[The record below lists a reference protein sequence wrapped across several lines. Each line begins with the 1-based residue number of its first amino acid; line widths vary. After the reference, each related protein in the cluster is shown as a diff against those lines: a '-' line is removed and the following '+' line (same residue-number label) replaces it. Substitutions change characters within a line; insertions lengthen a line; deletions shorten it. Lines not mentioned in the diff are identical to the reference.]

1 MTASATDSVRSK
13 GETRVSDKK
22 GSQLPLSLPGITK
35 SQLQPKKLT
44 LDFMSRAYSYQPSD
58 EFVQAVPSLILPTRW
73 EHLQPQIEKKNVSI
87 RTIIQPIPRA
97 MNVIREII
105 EYLKTTGGCQVLIM
119 RADTGSGKTTFLNT
133 LPHYIQDVTFY
144 IETIDLQT
152 HSESEF
158 GEELWDIKTSLEG
171 INLIILEGREKPE
184 SIDDKYIQV
193 VLAHINRFARNRRVP
208 ILFVIP
214 TIDEQVAR
222 NWCAHG
228 SKIGDLIPEQRLY
241 EGSRWYNYPSVD
253 QVQYVEIAEGTVKAL
268 NPPHVLTDFGVS
280 PDEVENWAKTAH
292 TIGAFIEILASEASA
307 RRRRARIPLRGPREH
322 VWVAYSSPDLRH
334 YDHTF
339 LVIDGLVQDEKLKA
353 SPNKLVPHST
363 DNTLA
368 AFWRQG
374 KEWEKLVA
382 TINFLDIRLVNLPIT
397 TVVTAALVYG
407 DESLLQSFKDAQLN
421 DYRESIPDE
430 MRVQVSDWS
439 QQLSARRLQTKNA
452 RDSMERANLFRLLRG
467 MPAEPQ
473 KGGVPESP
481 KLLAQYLHLRKKA
494 NEREL
499 HYYLGCTLNDLL
511 QYHQFPGF
519 IGIETE
525 EPLIQ
530 GESSPV
536 PDITVHTKTDVYALE
551 LHFRKQQIA
560 SSQVAR
566 YALRNVIE
574 KYMKGLSHLRSQLAI
589 MT

>member
-1 MTASATDSVRSK
+1 M
-13 GETRVSDKK
+13 
-22 GSQLPLSLPGITK
+22 P
-35 SQLQPKKLT
+35 
-44 LDFMSRAYSYQPSD
+44 
-58 EFVQAVPSLILPTRW
+58 
-73 EHLQPQIEKKNVSI
+73 
-87 RTIIQPIPRA
+87 
-97 MNVIREII
+97 
-105 EYLKTTGGCQVLIM
+105 
-119 RADTGSGKTTFLNT
+119 
-133 LPHYIQDVTFY
+133 
-144 IETIDLQT
+144 
-152 HSESEF
+152 
-158 GEELWDIKTSLEG
+158 
-171 INLIILEGREKPE
+171 
-184 SIDDKYIQV
+184 
-193 VLAHINRFARNRRVP
+193 
-208 ILFVIP
+208 
-214 TIDEQVAR
+214 
-222 NWCAHG
+222 
-228 SKIGDLIPEQRLY
+228 
-241 EGSRWYNYPSVD
+241 
-253 QVQYVEIAEGTVKAL
+253 
-268 NPPHVLTDFGVS
+268 
-280 PDEVENWAKTAH
+280 
-292 TIGAFIEILASEASA
+292 
-307 RRRRARIPLRGPREH
+307 RIPLRGPREH

>member
-307 RRRRARIPLRGPREH
+307 RRRRARI
-322 VWVAYSSPDLRH
+322 RH
-334 YDHTF
+334 
-339 LVIDGLVQDEKLKA
+339 G
-353 SPNKLVPHST
+353 S
-363 DNTLA
+363 
-368 AFWRQG
+368 
-374 KEWEKLVA
+374 
-382 TINFLDIRLVNLPIT
+382 
-397 TVVTAALVYG
+397 
-407 DESLLQSFKDAQLN
+407 
-421 DYRESIPDE
+421 
-430 MRVQVSDWS
+430 
-439 QQLSARRLQTKNA
+439 
-452 RDSMERANLFRLLRG
+452 FRLDFCLTNSS
-467 MPAEPQ
+467 
-473 KGGVPESP
+473 VI
-481 KLLAQYLHLRKKA
+481 LARFGFFKA
-494 NEREL
+494 VSTTNRHIL
-499 HYYLGCTLNDLL
+499 
-511 QYHQFPGF
+511 
-519 IGIETE
+519 
-525 EPLIQ
+525 
-530 GESSPV
+530 
-536 PDITVHTKTDVYALE
+536 
-551 LHFRKQQIA
+551 
-560 SSQVAR
+560 
-566 YALRNVIE
+566 
-574 KYMKGLSHLRSQLAI
+574 
-589 MT
+589 